1 MNIKFKVHMTL
12 ARFYNYFV
20 NSRISLFFNLNII
33 SLVISSLTKDF
44 YLILFLEPLI
54 LLLTLTTYR
63 LSDVGVYSS
72 LLKCL
77 SMNLKDVSMF
87 NAYDYDNPEEKSIIS
102 GIFRDEFIL
111 FLQNAHKKNFNV
123 IKMTTHKWVVENIIL
138 SNDIASIYESNIVE
152 CGKCKSTLEVLLL
165 AGKYTPS
172 AYIDRQRYKVILK
185 RR

>member
-1 MNIKFKVHMTL
+1 MNIKSKLHMAL

-20 NSRISLFFNLNII
+20 NNRISLFCNLNAISLII
-33 SLVISSLTKDF
+33 SLLTKDF

-54 LLLTLTTYR
+54 ILLTLTTYR
-63 LSDVGVYSS
+63 LSDIGVYSS

-77 SMNLKDVSMF
+77 SMNLKDINMF
-87 NAYDYDNPEEKSIIS
+87 TMYDYDNPEEKAIIRN
-102 GIFRDEFIL
+102 IFKNEFIL
-111 FLQNAHKKNFNV
+111 FLQNAHKKNFKV

-138 SNDIASIYESNIVE
+138 SNEITSIYEPSIVE

-165 AGKYTPS
+165 AGKYTSS
-172 AYIDRQRYKVILK
+172 AYINRTQYKVTLK